1 MESPLPGSFIE
12 NGTIQYGALFGA
24 LLGAAWL
31 VFVGGLITI
40 QNAIVTLHIR
50 LLGAAETQY
59 VRLIEAVFGG
69 GAELTRSSWAI
80 AYESA
85 VETAPVLAPALLAL
99 EVVAVWLILGTV
111 WDRQEV
117 I

>member
-12 NGTIQYGALFGA
+12 NGAIQYGALFGA

-31 VFVGGLITI
+31 VLVGGLITI
-40 QNAIVTLHIR
+40 QNAIVTLHIQLIR
-50 LLGAAETQY
+50 AAQTQI
-59 VRLIEAVFGG
+59 VRLIDAVLGG
-69 GAELTRSSWAI
+69 GAELTHSSWAI

-85 VETAPVLAPALLAL
+85 VETAPLFAPALMAL
-99 EVVAVWLILGTV
+99 EVVAVWLILGTI